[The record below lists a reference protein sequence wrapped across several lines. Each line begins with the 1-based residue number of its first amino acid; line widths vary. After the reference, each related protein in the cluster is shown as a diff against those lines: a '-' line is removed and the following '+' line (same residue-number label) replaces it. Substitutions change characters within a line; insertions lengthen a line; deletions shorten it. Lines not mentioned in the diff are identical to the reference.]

1 MEVLFVCVLEIVTPC
16 TTHQPYKQKKNYQ
29 PKTPPIT
36 LSTHHNMIEYANK
49 LCLAPMVRSGELP
62 IRLLSL
68 RYGCD
73 LLWTPEL
80 VDKKSYNRLESSI
93 KN

>member
-1 MEVLFVCVLEIVTPC
+1 
-16 TTHQPYKQKKNYQ
+16 
-29 PKTPPIT
+29 
-36 LSTHHNMIEYANK
+36 MIEYANK
-49 LCLAPMVRSGELP
+49 LCLAPMVSGELP

>member
-1 MEVLFVCVLEIVTPC
+1 MSC
-16 TTHQPYKQKKNYQ
+16 
-29 PKTPPIT
+29 
-36 LSTHHNMIEYANK
+36 
-49 LCLAPMVRSGELP
+49 PMVRSGELP

-80 VDKKSYNRLESSI
+80 VDKNLTIDSNHQSRI
-93 KN
+93 KYH